1 LREDAKGSS
10 TSVTAWLRKLKEG
23 HRDEATRQLW
33 QAYFG
38 RLVGKAHTLLGG
50 RGRGGDAE
58 DVALSA
64 FASFVRAVDHGRFP
78 RLEDR
83 QDLWQVLL
91 VLAARKAGKQV
102 RREAAEKRGSG
113 KVVTFSELAGDD
125 SESPG
130 PEVFG
135 EEPDPAEAAALAET
149 CARLLDRLDKTDL
162 RQVALWRLE
171 GYSNAEI
178 AQRLSGHEG
187 TVERKL
193 QLIRAIW
200 EDELED

>member
-1 LREDAKGSS
+1 MGSS
-10 TSVTAWLRKLKEG
+10 TSVTVWLKELKEG

-38 RLVGKAHTLLGG
+38 RLVGRAHALLGR

-64 FASFVRAVDHGRFP
+64 FASFVRAVEHGRFP

-83 QDLWQVLL
+83 EDLWQVLL
-91 VLAARKAGKQV
+91 VLAARKAGKQL
-102 RREAAEKRGSG
+102 RWESAEKRGGG
-113 KVVTFSELAGDD
+113 KVVTFSELSGED

-130 PEVFG
+130 PEVLG
-135 EEPDPAEAAALAET
+135 GEPDPSEAAALAET

-178 AQRLSGHEG
+178 AQRLGRHEG

-200 EDELED
+200 EDDPKD